1 MSTLKA
7 TNLQHASSASPNIVL
22 DSSGNATAGGTIAM
36 ASPFAMRNKIVN
48 GAMEIYQ
55 RGTGTVTLTSSA
67 QYTLDRWAST
77 EDTDGTMTVRQTTN
91 APAGFKNA
99 MYFETWT
106 ADASLG
112 ATQYVATTQ
121 QVEGFNIADLAW
133 GTASA
138 KTVTLSFWVRS
149 SLTGTFG
156 GSIRNGSL
164 NRSYPFTYTI
174 SAADTYEYKTVTI
187 PGDTTGTWAT
197 DNTSG
202 LVVTF
207 GLGVG
212 STYSGTAGAWVA
224 GNILSATS
232 AISVIGNSSG
242 NFYLTGVQ
250 LEVGTAATPFERR
263 LYPQE
268 LALCQRYYQAATVVI
283 PPSSVTAYQFFY
295 KVSMRAAAT
304 VSSAGAG
311 FSTGANSTEGFNYY
325 QTAAAN
331 GLITASAE
339 L

>member
-1 MSTLKA
+1 
-7 TNLQHASSASPNIVL
+7 
-22 DSSGNATAGGTIAM
+22 
-36 ASPFAMRNKIVN
+36 
-48 GAMEIYQ
+48 
-55 RGTGTVTLTSSA
+55 
-67 QYTLDRWAST
+67 
-77 EDTDGTMTVRQTTN
+77 
-91 APAGFKNA
+91 
-99 MYFETWT
+99 
-106 ADASLG
+106 
-112 ATQYVATTQ
+112 
-121 QVEGFNIADLAW
+121 
-133 GTASA
+133 
-138 KTVTLSFWVRS
+138 
-149 SLTGTFG
+149 
-156 GSIRNGSL
+156 
-164 NRSYPFTYTI
+164 
-174 SAADTYEYKTVTI
+174 
-187 PGDTTGTWAT
+187 
-197 DNTSG
+197 
-202 LVVTF
+202 
-207 GLGVG
+207 VG

>member
-36 ASPFAMRNKIVN
+36 ASPFAMRNKIIN

-99 MYFETWT
+99 MYFETGT

-174 SAADTYEYKTVTI
+174 SAADTYE
-187 PGDTTGTWAT
+187 
-197 DNTSG
+197 
-202 LVVTF
+202 
-207 GLGVG
+207 
-212 STYSGTAGAWVA
+212 
-224 GNILSATS
+224 
-232 AISVIGNSSG
+232 
-242 NFYLTGVQ
+242 
-250 LEVGTAATPFERR
+250 
-263 LYPQE
+263 
-268 LALCQRYYQAATVVI
+268 
-283 PPSSVTAYQFFY
+283 
-295 KVSMRAAAT
+295 
-304 VSSAGAG
+304 
-311 FSTGANSTEGFNYY
+311 
-325 QTAAAN
+325 
-331 GLITASAE
+331 
-339 L
+339 